1 MERSGYNIVVERE
14 WTTYTQYKN
23 MVLRLFQHGFVA
35 ADLKRFF
42 INKIYLISN
51 VHISVGFS
59 IRERGTESYRDLR
72 FKSVNR
78 EIYRRTDFITEV
90 NPFLKWQKI
99 SPDFTKYMLLQQSD
113 SRENI
118 E

>member
-1 MERSGYNIVVERE
+1 MDDLYAI
-14 WTTYTQYKN
+14 WKY
-23 MVLRLFQHGFVA
+23 GFEIIST
-35 ADLKRFF
+35 RFCCGRPKKVF
-42 INKIYLISN
+42 HNKIYLISN

-59 IRERGTESYRDLR
+59 IRERGTGSYRDLR

-78 EIYRRTDFITEV
+78 EIYRRIDFITEV